1 MTNFYDI
8 IDKIKQIA
16 EGTNFTNK
24 ISFGDISDVDLDKK
38 TNFPLIHIVIEEAVI
53 TQRTID
59 FNVRLIA
66 ADLVDYYKDG
76 VNYDKSFFG
85 NSNMQDIL
93 NSQLWVLTRLV
104 TNLKAGGSRDS
115 GFTIE
120 EEETTMTPFLDRFEN
135 ELAGWEAD
143 IYIKTPNTANTSSN
157 CD

>member
-8 IDKIKQIA
+8 IDKIKEIA
-16 EGTNFTNK
+16 EQTDFTNK

-38 TNFPLIHIVIEEAVI
+38 TNFPLIHIVIEAAVV
-53 TQRTID
+53 TPRTIN

-66 ADLVDYYKDG
+66 ADIVDYYKEG
-76 VNYDKSFFG
+76 VNYDQSFFG

-104 TNLKAGGSRDS
+104 TSLTAGGSRDV

-120 EEETTMTPFLDRFEN
+120 ESETTMTPFLDRFEN

-143 IYIKTPNTANTSSN
+143 IIIKTPNTSSS